1 MEYERGDKRELSG
14 PSKITLTIKKEN
26 KEYHKKET
34 TDGNNV
40 INHSFHSSIKGMY
53 NWVTSAFS

>member
-1 MEYERGDKRELSG
+1 MEYRGEIRGG

-34 TDGNNV
+34 TDGNHV
-40 INHSFHSSIKGMY
+40 INHFLYSSIKGMY
-53 NWVTSAFS
+53 NGVALAFS